1 MGSHTWE
8 DEQAF
13 RAISFKWS
21 TAWDM
26 KDRDLFCSITTAE
39 ITVDYSDYPAVPL
52 DRLTLTPDNFFA
64 FAFKKTSLGDPNL
77 QTQHLL
83 GLGIYTYVNDAEAKG
98 NYQVRARHVRRF
110 SNGKDVEW
118 DSSCYVEHVY
128 TKVDGTWKL
137 KGIRPHTV
145 IATTG
150 APEDVVGVSS

>member
-13 RAISFKWS
+13 RTISFKWA
-21 TAWDM
+21 TAWDT
-26 KDRDLFCSITTAE
+26 KDRDLFLSITTAE

-52 DRLTLTPDNFFA
+52 DRLTLTPDDFFA
-64 FAFKKTSLGDPNL
+64 FAFKKASLGDPNL

-83 GLGIYTYVNDAEAKG
+83 GLGIYTYVNDAEVKS
-98 NYQVRARHVRRF
+98 NHQVRARHVRRL
-110 SNGKDVEW
+110 SNGKDIEW

-128 TKVDGTWKL
+128 TKVDGLWKL
-137 KGIRPHTV
+137 KAIRPHTV

-150 APEDVVGVSS
+150 APGDVIGVSL